1 LIRLYQTHD
10 YWVGWWLYILTRKG
24 KVMEAMCKVC
34 VTGAS
39 GYIASLL
46 INKLLAK
53 GYTVHAT
60 LRDLSE
66 YTFISIHM
74 HLFCVVNLILNLL
87 PPPTNKALQI
97 THFTEDESKVELLK
111 SFPQS
116 QDKLVLF
123 QADIYNSID
132 FEAAI
137 KGCEYV
143 FHVATPLIHEPASQV
158 KLYPCVWISS
168 CIWIGLTQYLRNWLI
183 RKEMSLFITI
193 FLLNVRLC
201 PIESGPMDF

>member
-1 LIRLYQTHD
+1 
-10 YWVGWWLYILTRKG
+10 
-24 KVMEAMCKVC
+24 M
-34 VTGAS
+34 
-39 GYIASLL
+39 
-46 INKLLAK
+46 
-53 GYTVHAT
+53 
-60 LRDLSE
+60 
-66 YTFISIHM
+66 
-74 HLFCVVNLILNLL
+74 
-87 PPPTNKALQI
+87 QI